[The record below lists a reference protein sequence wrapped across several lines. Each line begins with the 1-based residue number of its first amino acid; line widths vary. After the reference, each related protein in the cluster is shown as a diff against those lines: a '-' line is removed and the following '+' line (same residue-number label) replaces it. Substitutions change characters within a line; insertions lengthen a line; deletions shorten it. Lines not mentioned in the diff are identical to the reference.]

1 MINSN
6 YYSNRSFSDSDID
19 IYSKTN
25 SNKLQKSNLKNKFLY
40 LKSKIT
46 RKKVDLL
53 SNDDHKKSNIQQ
65 IKSQINVKFS
75 VDFSVLSSG
84 SKTLSS
90 TSLSLDSISLTDLS
104 SSSNSVRS
112 RIEFFESKSNN
123 AIQKDESTAV
133 LALKLR
139 KEFAKKIK
147 NPAKS
152 NPRIKLTDFSLICT
166 VGNGSYGRVILSYHK
181 NSKNFYALKVINKE
195 QLVKNEQV
203 SHTINERNILSA
215 CMHPN
220 IIKLFQCFKDNTNI
234 YLIIEL
240 TCHGDLYSLLKQNK
254 NFSEEQSKF
263 YAGNIFLA
271 FEYLHANNIIYRDL
285 KPENILVARNGY
297 LKLTDFGF
305 AKRVNNKTY
314 TLCGTPDYLSP
325 E

>member
-19 IYSKTN
+19 IYSTTN

-40 LKSKIT
+40 LKSKIS
-46 RKKVDLL
+46 RKKVDFLN
-53 SNDDHKKSNIQQ
+53 NDDRQKLNIQQ
-65 IKSQINVKFS
+65 IKSQITVKFS
-75 VDFSVLSSG
+75 IVFSVLSSG
-84 SKTLSS
+84 S
-90 TSLSLDSISLTDLS
+90 TSLSLDSSLTELS

-123 AIQKDESTAV
+123 AIEKVDSTAV

-139 KEFAKKIK
+139 KEFTKKIK
-147 NPAKS
+147 NPTKS
-152 NPRIKLTDFSLICT
+152 NPKTKLTDFSLICT

-195 QLVKNEQV
+195 QLVQNDQV

-220 IIKLFQCFKDNTNI
+220 IIKMFQCFKDNTNI
-234 YLIIEL
+234 YFIIEL

-254 NFSEEQSKF
+254 FFSEEQSKF

-285 KPENILVARNGY
+285 KPENILI
-297 LKLTDFGF
+297 D
-305 AKRVNNKTY
+305 
-314 TLCGTPDYLSP
+314 
-325 E
+325 